1 MCISTVNTHT
11 TPLGLLHFPSLLCR
25 VSGCINS
32 SWAHKFR
39 EPPWKENSET
49 KGRERHFQCRFVL
62 LQEAQ
67 RQPFRQ
73 QKPQVTEWALPTRR
87 EAAAPCTWSC
97 GGMQAPF
104 PPLDFYCCSRRRC
117 GSKARLQGA
126 RHPAA
131 TGAVQTTLCS
141 EPCAAILQHESVA
154 ELWRATQ

>member
-1 MCISTVNTHT
+1 MCISTANTHT
-11 TPLGLLHFPSLLCR
+11 TPLGVLHFPSLLCR

-49 KGRERHFQCRFVL
+49 KGRERHFQCCFVL

-87 EAAAPCTWSC
+87 
-97 GGMQAPF
+97 
-104 PPLDFYCCSRRRC
+104 SR
-117 GSKARLQGA
+117 SSLYM
-126 RHPAA
+126 
-131 TGAVQTTLCS
+131 
-141 EPCAAILQHESVA
+141 
-154 ELWRATQ
+154 ELWRDAGSIPSFGLLLLQPAPLRLKGTAARGQAPRCHRSCSNNSVFRAVCCHPPARVCG